1 MIPADV
7 VLTLMRTGTLKESD
21 LLDTKTYVLA
31 DGRTVPGQTFRLR
44 TLKVGDR
51 TIENVVGSVGDYR
64 GNSFSDRPFSAS

>member
-31 DGRTVPGQTFRLR
+31 DGRKFLV
-44 TLKVGDR
+44 KH
-51 TIENVVGSVGDYR
+51 SVCG
-64 GNSFSDRPFSAS
+64 P